1 MRVLDYLDRFDDRL
15 GALELA
21 DELLALLLVVPEV
34 RLALSLFDLLEA
46 SYRARVVKETP
57 SAAAAD

>member
-1 MRVLDYLDRFDDRL
+1 VRVLDDLDRLDDRL
-15 GALELA
+15 RSLQLR

-34 RLALSLFDLLEA
+34 RLALGLFDLLEA

>member
-1 MRVLDYLDRFDDRL
+1 VRVLDYLDRFDDRL

-34 RLALSLFDLLEA
+34 GSALSLFDLLEA